1 MGLSPTIRRS
11 ILLLIG
17 SARNTSAA
25 FMAASVYSNVLTFD
39 PSETMPPSTTAIDP
53 RAASRID
60 PNRPSI
66 VTSGTS
72 TPSAIAALE
81 TRMIIRHHSETVAS
95 SSSSLRSVKSRRSA
109 RPRPSDSRS
118 EFAERY
124 RVSLLV
130 TTECSRYAALR
141 PCAARAS
148 SSSASISAFL
158 IRAISASDIL
168 TSGGRTTARG
178 SLPSSTRASF
188 MRLCMS
194 TKGSA

>member
-17 SARNTSAA
+17 SARSTSAA

-53 RAASRID
+53 RAASPTD

-72 TPSAIAALE
+72 TPPAIAALE
-81 TRMIIRHHSETVAS
+81 TRMIIRHHSETAAS
-95 SSSSLRSVKSRRSA
+95 SSSSLRSVKSRRSG
-109 RPRPSDSRS
+109 RPRSSDSKIGIRRS
-118 EFAERY
+118 LRGQF
-124 RVSLLV
+124 VGHDGM
-130 TTECSRYAALR
+130 RYAALR
-141 PCAARAS
+141 PSAVRVP
-148 SSSASISAFL
+148 SSSASISASL

-178 SLPSSTRASF
+178 SLPSSTSASF
-188 MRLCMS
+188 MRLCIS